1 MKVLITGGGGFLGR
15 QLAETLA
22 RTGHLDMT
30 DAAGATK
37 RQAIDRITCFDV
49 VPGAASGRGIV
60 NVAGDITDP
69 KTVAGLVDGDTGVVI
84 HLAAV
89 VSGTA
94 EADFDLGMRVNLDGT
109 RHLLEAC
116 RQAGHKPRL
125 LFSSSIAVFGG
136 DLPPVVTDAT
146 TPTPQ
151 GSYGSQK
158 LMGELL
164 VQDYTRKGY
173 VDGRSVRVPTV
184 VVRPGRPNGAA
195 SGFASGIIREPLSG
209 VDAVLPVPPATRMWI
224 ASPRAVVGMFLHAL
238 ALSPTDWG
246 WHRSLNLPGLVASM
260 DEELAELRAVAGEA
274 AVARV
279 RHQPDEAV
287 MRLVRTWAA
296 DFDTSRARDLG
307 FRADP
312 DCAAIVR
319 AYVEDNGDAIKVPVT
334 AAGAGQ

>member
-1 MKVLITGGGGFLGR
+1 MKVLVTGGGGFLGR
-15 QLAETLA
+15 QLAETIA
-22 RTGHLDMT
+22 RAGHIELS
-30 DAAGATK
+30 DAAGVTQK
-37 RQAIDRITCFDV
+37 QAVDRITCFDV
-49 VPGAASGRGIV
+49 VPGSAEGKGIV
-60 NVAGDITDP
+60 NIAGDITDP
-69 KTVAGLVDGDTGVVI
+69 KTVAGLIDADTGVVI

-116 RQAGHKPRL
+116 RQVGQKPRL
-125 LFSSSIAVFGG
+125 LFSSSLAVFGG

-151 GSYGSQK
+151 GSYGIQK

-184 VVRPGRPNGAA
+184 VVRPGKPNGAA
-195 SGFASGIIREPLSG
+195 SGFASGIIREPLAG
-209 VDAVLPVPPATRMWI
+209 IDATLPVPPDMRMWI

-238 ALSPTDWG
+238 KLSPRDWG
-246 WHRSLNLPGLVASM
+246 WHRSINLPGLVVSM
-260 DEELAELRAVAGEA
+260 EEELAELRAVAGDA
-274 AVARV
+274 VVARV
-279 RHQPDEAV
+279 HQEPDEAV
-287 MRLVRTWAA
+287 MRLVKTWAA
-296 DFDTSRARDLG
+296 DFDASRARDLG
-307 FRADP
+307 FEADA

-319 AYVEDNGDAIKVPVT
+319 AYVEDNRDAIKVPVKL
-334 AAGAGQ
+334 AGQ